1 MHESA
6 FLSLILVQI
15 KVKFQG
21 ECIFFSLSQPLSLS
35 LQEEVLKAIIFS

>member
-21 ECIFFSLSQPLSLS
+21 ECIFFPSQSLSLS